1 MERLAH
7 LRHAA
12 LAALLLAPLLLPG
25 CARLGPVGV
34 FSTTAETSE
43 RYPPVRVNLKEGGAA
58 TVQAPHFYAEG
69 KWSRDDNRIVVEL
82 AGERPDRIVFTFRGD
97 QLAGAQW
104 DSGLWGKEGPGV
116 LYRVR

>member
-12 LAALLLAPLLLPG
+12 LAALLLAA

-43 RYPPVRVNLKEGGAA
+43 RYRSVRVSLKADGTA
-58 TVQAPHFYAEG
+58 TVQAPSFFAEG
-69 KWSRDDNRIVVEL
+69 KWSRVGSDRVVVDI
-82 AGERPDRIVFTFRGD
+82 AGEHAQRIVFTFGGD

-104 DSGLWGKEGPGV
+104 NSASWGKEGPGV